1 MVSSSEKIE
10 EGLEGQERSL
20 VVGKEKAGGNA
31 NCMSVDLPLAGP
43 RNPLFSLESPRA
55 VLSRSYIMQA
65 THVTLNFLIATF
77 LKQKQVKLM
86 IYLTQYIQNIII
98 SISTH
103 IKVTE
108 IFYNFFQ
115 PKF

>member
-1 MVSSSEKIE
+1 
-10 EGLEGQERSL
+10 
-20 VVGKEKAGGNA
+20 
-31 NCMSVDLPLAGP
+31 
-43 RNPLFSLESPRA
+43 
-55 VLSRSYIMQA
+55 MQA

-86 IYLTQYIQNIII
+86 IYLTQYIQNTII

-115 PKF
+115 AKF

>member
-1 MVSSSEKIE
+1 MH
-10 EGLEGQERSL
+10 
-20 VVGKEKAGGNA
+20 
-31 NCMSVDLPLAGP
+31 
-43 RNPLFSLESPRA
+43 
-55 VLSRSYIMQA
+55 A

-77 LKQKQVKLM
+77 LKQVKLM
-86 IYLTQYIQNIII
+86 IYLTQYIQNII

-115 PKF
+115 AKF